1 MGKNQSVQQEADE
14 LIQKFLKGNT
24 NPGLGSKNLFE
35 NVSYLR
41 GKNGARVFYRMND
54 NKMEILG
61 KSSKAN
67 EQTVINVLR
76 ELYGKGAKKWEV
88 QI

>member
-41 GKNGARVFYRMND
+41 GKNGARVFFT
-54 NKMEILG
+54 E
-61 KSSKAN
+61 
-67 EQTVINVLR
+67 
-76 ELYGKGAKKWEV
+76 
-88 QI
+88 